1 MSGEQAPV
9 PGPVQEVPVQEAP
22 VLEGSDLTKTFRRGP
37 EDVHALSGADLIVR
51 AGEIVALVGP
61 SGSGKTTLLS
71 VLAGWERPDRGE
83 ICWMGRPLPDPA
95 SLGWG
100 EMAIVP
106 QTLGMVEE
114 LSIRENVELPFRLGG
129 GALSEGSAP
138 ERPASGAASRVNRLL
153 DDLGLAG
160 LASRLPAEVSLG
172 EQQRGALARA
182 LVLGPRLLMADEPTG
197 HQDVDWTRG
206 VLRVLE
212 AASSDGIAC
221 LIATHHRALV
231 HYADRVLRISDG
243 RIDEVQAGDV
253 VAAGDEL

>member
-1 MSGEQAPV
+1 MSEQAT
-9 PGPVQEVPVQEAP
+9 VQEAP
-22 VLEGSDLTKTFRRGP
+22 VLEGSGLTKTFRRGP
-37 EDVHALSGADLIVR
+37 EEVHALSGADLIVR

-83 ICWMGRPLPDPA
+83 ICWRGRPLPDPA
-95 SLGWG
+95 ALGWG

-129 GALSEGSAP
+129 GDASERLPAPEGSGEA
-138 ERPASGAASRVNRLL
+138 RVNGLL
-153 DDLGLAG
+153 DDLGLTG
-160 LASRLPAEVSLG
+160 LASRLPGEVSLG

-221 LIATHHRALV
+221 LVATHHRALV

-243 RIDEVQAGDV
+243 LLDEVEAGDV
-253 VAAGDEL
+253 VVAGDEL

>member
-1 MSGEQAPV
+1 MSEQAPV
-9 PGPVQEVPVQEAP
+9 PEAP
-22 VLEGSDLTKTFRRGP
+22 VLEGSGLTKTFRRGP
-37 EDVHALSGADLIVR
+37 EQVHALSGADLIVR

-83 ICWMGRPLPDPA
+83 ICWLGRLLPDPA
-95 SLGWG
+95 TLGWG

-114 LSIRENVELPFRLGG
+114 LSIRENVELPVRLGG
-129 GALSEGSAP
+129 GEAS
-138 ERPASGAASRVNRLL
+138 ERPASEGSGEARVNGLL
-153 DDLGLAG
+153 DDLGLTG
-160 LASRLPAEVSLG
+160 LASRLPGEVSLG

-182 LVLGPRLLMADEPTG
+182 LVLRPRLLMADEPTG

-231 HYADRVLRISDG
+231 HYADRVLSIGDG
-243 RIDEVQAGDV
+243 RLDEVEAGDV

>member
-1 MSGEQAPV
+1 MSEQAPV
-9 PGPVQEVPVQEAP
+9 REAP
-22 VLEGSDLTKTFRRGP
+22 VLEGSGLTKTFRRGP
-37 EDVHALSGADLIVR
+37 EEVHALSGADLIVR

-83 ICWMGRPLPDPA
+83 ICWLGQPLSDPA

-114 LSIRENVELPFRLGG
+114 LSIRENVELPFRLGRRD
-129 GALSEGSAP
+129 ASEASEGSNEA
-138 ERPASGAASRVNRLL
+138 RVNGLL
-153 DDLGLAG
+153 DDLGLTG
-160 LASRLPAEVSLG
+160 LASRLPGEVSLG

-243 RIDEVQAGDV
+243 LLDEVQAADV

>member
-1 MSGEQAPV
+1 VSGDQAPV
-9 PGPVQEVPVQEAP
+9 PGTPVQEAP

-37 EDVHALSGADLIVR
+37 EEVHALSGADLIVR

-100 EMAIVP
+100 EMAVVP

-129 GALSEGSAP
+129 HAASERSVSDG
-138 ERPASGAASRVNRLL
+138 ASRVNGLL

-160 LASRLPAEVSLG
+160 LASRLPGEVSLG

-231 HYADRVLRISDG
+231 HYADRVLSIGDG
-243 RIDEVQAGDV
+243 RLDEVEAGDV

>member
-1 MSGEQAPV
+1 MSIEQAPAR
-9 PGPVQEVPVQEAP
+9 GTPVQEAP
-22 VLEGSDLTKTFRRGP
+22 VLEGTGLSKTFRRGP
-37 EDVHALSGADLIVR
+37 EEVHALRGADLVVR

-83 ICWMGRPLPDPA
+83 ICWLGRLLPDPA

-129 GALSEGSAP
+129 RNSSEASASEGSA
-138 ERPASGAASRVNRLL
+138 RVNGLL
-153 DDLGLAG
+153 DDLGLTG
-160 LASRLPAEVSLG
+160 LASRLPTEVSLG

-182 LVLGPRLLMADEPTG
+182 LVLRPRLLMADEPTG

-212 AASSDGIAC
+212 AASSEGIAC

-243 RIDEVQAGDV
+243 RLDEVEAADV
-253 VAAGDEL
+253 VVAGDEL

>member
-1 MSGEQAPV
+1 MSVEQT
-9 PGPVQEVPVQEAP
+9 PVQEAP
-22 VLEGSDLTKTFRRGP
+22 VLEGSGLSKTFRRGP
-37 EDVHALSGADLIVR
+37 EEVHALSGADLIVR
-51 AGEIVALVGP
+51 AGEILALVGP

-71 VLAGWERPDRGE
+71 VLAGWERPERGE
-83 ICWMGRPLPDPA
+83 ICWLGRPLPDPA

-129 GALSEGSAP
+129 H
-138 ERPASGAASRVNRLL
+138 PASERSARVNGLL
-153 DDLGLAG
+153 DDLGLTG
-160 LASRLPAEVSLG
+160 LASRLPGEVSLG

-212 AASSDGIAC
+212 AAASDGIAC

-231 HYADRVLRISDG
+231 HYSDRVLRISDG
-243 RIDEVQAGDV
+243 RLDEVEAGDV

>member
-1 MSGEQAPV
+1 M
-9 PGPVQEVPVQEAP
+9 QEAAVREAP
-22 VLEGSDLTKTFRRGP
+22 VLEGSGLTKTFRRGP
-37 EDVHALSGADLIVR
+37 EEVHALSGADLVVR

-71 VLAGWERPDRGE
+71 VLAGWEHPDRGE
-83 ICWMGRPLPDPA
+83 ICWLGRPLPDPA

-114 LSIRENVELPFRLGG
+114 LSIRENVELPFRLGESG
-129 GALSEGSAP
+129 TSEGSKRSA
-138 ERPASGAASRVNRLL
+138 RVNAIL
-153 DDLGLAG
+153 DDLGLTG
-160 LASRLPAEVSLG
+160 LASRLPGEVSLG

-182 LVLGPRLLMADEPTG
+182 LVLRPRLLMADEPTG

-243 RIDEVQAGDV
+243 RLDDVQAGDV

>member
-1 MSGEQAPV
+1 MSGEQAPIQST
-9 PGPVQEVPVQEAP
+9 PGPEAP
-22 VLEGSDLTKTFRRGP
+22 VLEGSGLTKTFRRGP
-37 EDVHALSGADLIVR
+37 EEVHALSGADLIVR

-71 VLAGWERPDRGE
+71 VLAGWVRPDRGE
-83 ICWMGRPLPDPA
+83 ICWLGQPLPDPA

-114 LSIRENVELPFRLGG
+114 LSIRENVELPLRLGG
-129 GALSEGSAP
+129 
-138 ERPASGAASRVNRLL
+138 RPASEDPASEGPASQGSVRVNGLL
-153 DDLGLAG
+153 DDLGLTG
-160 LASRLPAEVSLG
+160 LASRLPGEVSLG

-206 VLRVLE
+206 VLRVVE

-243 RIDEVQAGDV
+243 RLDEVQAGDV

>member
-1 MSGEQAPV
+1 MSITAQN
-9 PGPVQEVPVQEAP
+9 
-22 VLEGSDLTKTFRRGP
+22 LTKRFG
-37 EDVHALSGADLIVR
+37 SF
-51 AGEIVALVGP
+51 VALDNVSVECPAGQLVALLGP

-71 VLAGWERPDRGE
+71 VLAGWEDPDRGE
-83 ICWMGRPLPDPA
+83 ICWLGQPLPDPS

-100 EMAIVP
+100 AMAIVP

-114 LSIRENVELPFRLGG
+114 LSIRENVELPFRLGRRDASG
-129 GALSEGSAP
+129 AP
-138 ERPASGAASRVNRLL
+138 ERSARVNGLL
-153 DDLGLAG
+153 DDLGLTG
-160 LASRLPAEVSLG
+160 LASRLPGEVSLG

-182 LVLGPRLLMADEPTG
+182 LVLEPRLLMADEPTG

-231 HYADRVLRISDG
+231 HYADRVLSISDG
-243 RIDEVQAGDV
+243 RLDEVQAGDV

>member
-1 MSGEQAPV
+1 VSGEQAQ
-9 PGPVQEVPVQEAP
+9 VQEAAVREAP
-22 VLEGSDLTKTFRRGP
+22 VLEGSGLTKTFRRGP
-37 EDVHALSGADLIVR
+37 EEVHALSGADLVVR

-71 VLAGWERPDRGE
+71 VLAGWEHPDRGE
-83 ICWMGRPLPDPA
+83 ICWLGRPLPDPA
-95 SLGWG
+95 LLGWG

-114 LSIRENVELPFRLGG
+114 LSIRENVELPFRLGQSDT
-129 GALSEGSAP
+129 SEGS
-138 ERPASGAASRVNRLL
+138 ERSARVNGIL
-153 DDLGLAG
+153 DDLGLTG
-160 LASRLPAEVSLG
+160 LASRLPGEVSLG

-182 LVLGPRLLMADEPTG
+182 LVLRPRLLMADEPTG

-243 RIDEVQAGDV
+243 RLDDVQAGDV

>member
-9 PGPVQEVPVQEAP
+9 PVPVQEAP

-37 EDVHALSGADLIVR
+37 EEVHALSGADLIVR

-83 ICWMGRPLPDPA
+83 ICWLGRPLPDPA

-100 EMAIVP
+100 DMAIVP

-129 GALSEGSAP
+129 GAPSERSAP
-138 ERPASGAASRVNRLL
+138 ERSALGSSRVNGLL

-231 HYADRVLRISDG
+231 HYADRALRISDG

>member
-1 MSGEQAPV
+1 VSVEHAT
-9 PGPVQEVPVQEAP
+9 VQGIPVQEAP
-22 VLEGSDLTKTFRRGP
+22 VLEGSGLSKTFRRGP
-37 EDVHALSGADLIVR
+37 EEVHALAGADLIVR

-71 VLAGWERPDRGE
+71 VLAGWERPDLGE
-83 ICWMGRPLPDPA
+83 ICWLGRPLPDPA

-129 GALSEGSAP
+129 RSSSEGSA
-138 ERPASGAASRVNRLL
+138 RVNGLL
-153 DDLGLAG
+153 DDLGLTE
-160 LASRLPAEVSLG
+160 LASRLPGEVSLG

-243 RIDEVQAGDV
+243 RLDEVEAGDV

>member
-9 PGPVQEVPVQEAP
+9 PGTPVQEAP

-37 EDVHALSGADLIVR
+37 EEVHALSSAGLIVR

-129 GALSEGSAP
+129 GASSEGSAP
-138 ERPASGAASRVNRLL
+138 ERSASQARVNGLL
-153 DDLGLAG
+153 DDLGLTG
-160 LASRLPAEVSLG
+160 LASRLPGEVSLG

-231 HYADRVLRISDG
+231 HYADRMLRISDG
-243 RIDEVQAGDV
+243 RLDEVQAGDV

>member
-1 MSGEQAPV
+1 MSGEHAPV
-9 PGPVQEVPVQEAP
+9 PTPIQEAP
-22 VLEGSDLTKTFRRGP
+22 VLESSGLTKTFRRGP
-37 EDVHALSGADLIVR
+37 EQVHALAGADLIVR
-51 AGEIVALVGP
+51 TGEIVALVGP

-83 ICWMGRPLPDPA
+83 LCWMGRPLPDPA

-129 GALSEGSAP
+129 RDPADASEDRA
-138 ERPASGAASRVNRLL
+138 RVNGLL
-153 DDLGLAG
+153 DDLGLTS
-160 LASRLPAEVSLG
+160 LASRLPGEVSLG

-182 LVLGPRLLMADEPTG
+182 LVLEPRLLMADEPTG

-243 RIDEVQAGDV
+243 LLDEVEAGDV

>member
-1 MSGEQAPV
+1 VSGEQT
-9 PGPVQEVPVQEAP
+9 PVQTPVQEAP
-22 VLEGSDLTKTFRRGP
+22 VLEGSGLTKTFRRGP
-37 EDVHALSGADLIVR
+37 EEVHALSGADLTVR

-71 VLAGWERPDRGE
+71 VLAGWERPDQGE
-83 ICWMGRPLPDPA
+83 LCWLGRPLADPA

-129 GALSEGSAP
+129 RDPSE
-138 ERPASGAASRVNRLL
+138 ASEDQARVNGLL
-153 DDLGLAG
+153 DDLGLTG
-160 LASRLPAEVSLG
+160 LASRLPGEVSLG

-212 AASSDGIAC
+212 VASSDGIAC

-231 HYADRVLRISDG
+231 HYADRVLSISDG
-243 RIDEVQAGDV
+243 RLDEVQAGDV